1 MLLRVVLRI
10 LLMAFHLGIP
20 AISVASQ
27 SHDFQEKLQILSD
40 NYLKQYAH
48 IEDISAIS
56 ISIKSPATT
65 GVITITSGHPSLE
78 EGRSLTS
85 SDLFQIGSITK
96 SFISV
101 ILLQLESDPKYH
113 FDIND
118 KLSKYLP
125 QYPKW
130 GNVTIKQLLNMTSG
144 IPSYTRTK
152 QFAKR
157 YLNNPFQEMLP
168 EELIKYVYNQ
178 PRLKNGFH
186 YSNTNYILAGM
197 VISKLTGHSIQEEVQ
212 QRFIGKN
219 SAFSHN
225 LSNTYYI
232 SHLSTALLSKQ
243 IIHGFYN
250 KHGNLPRNLD
260 VTYHTLSWAGASGA
274 LVSSTE
280 DVVHWVQALFTSH
293 LLSTKQFQ
301 ELTSLVSV
309 KTGKSIKMPTQ
320 NEAGFGLGIGLS
332 YDPDYPDD
340 LVYSY
345 EGETLG
351 YRAFYIHVPTKDI
364 TIAIAVN
371 SAVEDDNNHLLLLMK
386 KAYRLTREANKN

>member
-1 MLLRVVLRI
+1 MLLRVFSF
-10 LLMAFHLGIP
+10 LLMVSYLGIP
-20 AISVASQ
+20 VISLASQ
-27 SHDFQEKLQILSD
+27 SHDFQEKLQILCD
-40 NYLKQYAH
+40 NYLKQYAN
-48 IEDISAIS
+48 IENISAIS
-56 ISIKSPATT
+56 ISVKSPVTT
-65 GVITITSGHPSLE
+65 GIITITSGHPSFW
-78 EGRSLTS
+78 EGISLTS
-85 SDLFQIGSITK
+85 DDLYQIGSITK
-96 SFISV
+96 SFIAV
-101 ILLQLESDPKYH
+101 ILLQLEADPKYH
-113 FDIND
+113 FHIND

-130 GNVTIKQLLNMTSG
+130 RNVTIKQLLNMTSG
-144 IPSYTRTK
+144 IPSYTDTK

-157 YLNNPFQEMLP
+157 YLSNPFQEMLP
-168 EELIKYVYNQ
+168 EELIQYAYHQ

-197 VISKLTGHSIQEEVQ
+197 VISKLTGHSIQEEMQ

-219 SAFSHN
+219 PAFPPN

-232 SHLSTALLSKQ
+232 SHISTELSAKK
-243 IIHGFYN
+243 IVHGFYN
-250 KHGNLPRNLD
+250 KRGNLPRNLD

-274 LVSSTE
+274 LVSTTE
-280 DVVHWVQALFTSH
+280 DVVSWVRALFTSQ

-309 KTGKSIKMPTQ
+309 KTGKSIKIPSQ

-332 YDPDYPDD
+332 YDPNYPDD

-364 TIAIAVN
+364 TIALAVN
-371 SAVEDDNNHLLLLMK
+371 SAVEDENNHLLLLMK
-386 KAYRLTREANKN
+386 KVYQLTREANKI